1 MILLLTINIFTA
13 LMLSS
18 CIEATTYYNQAK
30 GPLPSFEDPTNIPH
44 DEYIGK
50 FLNTSEDG
58 CLYVSLGKFGTFQSG
73 TIFPFF
79 FFPGPSCS
87 KLTTSLVNDS
97 LKFTTSDMQIF

>member
-1 MILLLTINIFTA
+1 MILLLTINIFTV

-58 CLYVSLGKFGTFQSG
+58 CLYVSLGKFGTFQSS
-73 TIFPFF
+73 TIFPLFF
-79 FFPGPSCS
+79 FLFSRAQLFKANDVVS
-87 KLTTSLVNDS
+87 KRFVKIYNE
-97 LKFTTSDMQIF
+97 